1 MITMTKKLENLMR
14 ELKKTNSETFYHC
27 IRTKRYTNKMIDLMN
42 GAGVTQYS
50 QEETDIICMGAMLH
64 DMGKLNVRNFVL
76 TKDGSLTEEEK
87 ENIKKHP
94 GFGWE
99 MLKDEIPESEQ
110 AIIRDICLY
119 HHERIDGSG
128 YEGKTDIPLYVQLVS
143 VCDVFDALHSDRIY
157 RRGYSVEKSLGMI
170 KDRACGGF
178 SETVVGFLEQVV
190 RALENE

>member
-1 MITMTKKLENLMR
+1 MGRIYIDGDSARFTRKDITLVDVELSDGTTFEKLEPRRLFPVSDQN
-14 ELKKTNSETFYHC
+14 
-27 IRTKRYTNKMIDLMN
+27 RYIALLDEN
-42 GAGVTQYS
+42 GT
-50 QEETDIICMGAMLH
+50 
-64 DMGKLNVRNFVL
+64 
-76 TKDGSLTEEEK
+76 
-87 ENIKKHP
+87 
-94 GFGWE
+94 
-99 MLKDEIPESEQ
+99 EQ